1 MLCGPIILKH
11 LALHLKLLPLTKASL
26 QKLLIVFVRCLVPLL
41 MTQTVFYVNHWSM
54 KKSHGSVLP

>member
-1 MLCGPIILKH
+1 MLCGQIILKH

-41 MTQTVFYVNHWSM
+41 MTRTVFYVNLWSM